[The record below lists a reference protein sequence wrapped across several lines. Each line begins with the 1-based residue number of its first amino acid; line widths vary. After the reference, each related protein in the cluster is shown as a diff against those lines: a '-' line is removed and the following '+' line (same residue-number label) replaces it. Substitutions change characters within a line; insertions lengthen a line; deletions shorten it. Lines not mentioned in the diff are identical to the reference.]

1 MERIFFSKNNYNLIY
16 NLVGKHIYDSIG
28 IDIASNDKYE
38 EEIKNIMK
46 SVYSQKKTLNIN
58 FKNLNDS
65 ECSNAL
71 SKKVLNIA
79 INYFKNNEIKSN
91 NKINDKKLQIN
102 QIERNNNTPKIN
114 NENKLDNRPVPSFII
129 EDNDVNK
136 KYEALQNE
144 RTSILNNKPN
154 NEPIFKDDI
163 QQPDIDIKKI
173 FQNISKERE
182 KEFMNNP
189 NNDENPSNN
198 AWNLNRTKIASSEQ
212 NIKISDQEMNIKQPN
227 EKANISTFDEKI
239 NIKSYEDKI
248 NTQDNQLLPSINESN
263 NMNLDSQFNLIL
275 DNDLNDLKSKFENTS
290 VKDRLS
296 EFQNEL
302 SIDKNNELKMNSKPI
317 NNYDSNNLNQKKN
330 ELLMEESPVK
340 LISPK
345 NESFTNYQINKNKQT
360 KMNIKKYNLIINSL
374 DRQWYGE
381 ITEKD
386 GNFIYYESPYTD
398 RYKYVVNFSSNPD
411 TTVKIPIYENNKFK
425 PLNINKS
432 EDKIKMLHGEVIPND
447 QNDGFTWNGIHYN
460 KYNPTKEK
468 GEIKDYYISIIKGSG
483 NSINLDKIFKN
494 VKKVT
499 LKRLILPNDNDISSC
514 CITTNRLSR
523 TVSKYNEDL
532 KKDDI
537 NNMIP
542 NLLEK
547 SSFVNTNYG
556 NKNLPYILIH
566 TEELNSN
573 IEYTNNFNKSLFAK
587 PFFDKEYS
595 SKNSRGWSYY
605 KNDDGDHVDFSK
617 EVSTDLNKLTIELL
631 KPDGTILSD
640 VKDDLIITKIGW
652 NSSEYNSISKITF
665 PNNKKTEYNEFE
677 FIILEFD
684 KYIHESNFK
693 NGDKIIVKN
702 MRFKFEINDKKLNS
716 SQQSEI
722 SNFLEYEGY
731 VVRWDNDLYWYNL
744 FDSGLHK
751 TGLRKI
757 KNPLNPDGEKIDA
770 HGDNNHQ
777 MINRIIIKNKR
788 TLNKNT
794 GEYTLFG
801 KDIRTLNPTNGF
813 DFITGEAIDLNDE
826 NMINVYGYLI
836 NTNLQHSL
844 ILDIETEEF

>member
-16 NLVGKHIYDSIG
+16 NLIGKHIYDSIG
-28 IDIASNDKYE
+28 IDIAKDTKYE
-38 EEIKNIMK
+38 DEIKNIMK
-46 SVYSQKKTLNIN
+46 SVYSQKSTLNIS

-65 ECSNAL
+65 ESSNAL

-144 RTSILNNKPN
+144 RTSILNNKSDY
-154 NEPIFKDDI
+154 EPIFKDDI
-163 QQPDIDIKKI
+163 QEKDIDIKKK

-182 KEFMNNP
+182 QEFLNNP
-189 NNDENPSNN
+189 NNDENPVNN
-198 AWNLNRTKIASSEQ
+198 AWNLNRTKITSLEQ
-212 NIKISDQEMNIKQPN
+212 NIKSGTEGPEMNIKQSN
-227 EKANISTFDEKI
+227 QKTNISPFDEKM

-302 SIDKNNELKMNSKPI
+302 SIDKNNELKMNSEPV
-317 NNYDSNNLNQKKN
+317 NNYDSNNFNQLKN
-330 ELLMEESPVK
+330 ELSIEEPHMK
-340 LISPK
+340 LSISPK
-345 NESFTNYQINKNKQT
+345 NETFTNYQNNKNKQA
-360 KMNIKKYNLIINSL
+360 KINIKKYNLIINSL

-381 ITEKD
+381 ITEKN
-386 GNFIYYESPYTD
+386 GNFVYYESPYTD

-432 EDKIKMLHGEVIPND
+432 EDKIKMLHGELISND
-447 QNDGFTWNGIHYN
+447 QNEGFTWNGIHYN

-483 NSINLDKIFKN
+483 NSINVDKTFKN

-499 LKRLILPNDNDISSC
+499 LKRLILPNNNYTSSC
-514 CITTNRLSR
+514 CILTNRLSN

-532 KKDDI
+532 KKDNI

-542 NLLEK
+542 DLLEK
-547 SSFVNTNYG
+547 PSFVNTIFD

-573 IEYTNNFNKSLFAK
+573 IEYTNNLNKSLFAK

-617 EVSTDLNKLTIELL
+617 AVSSDLNKLTIELL
-631 KPDGTILSD
+631 KPDGTLLSD
-640 VKDDLIITKIGW
+640 VKDDLMINKIGW
-652 NSSEYNSISKITF
+652 NGSGYNSRSTML
-665 PNNKKTEYNEFE
+665 PNSQTEYNEYE
-677 FIILEFD
+677 FIIIEFD

-702 MRFKFEINDKKLNS
+702 MKFESNENRLNS

-751 TGLRKI
+751 TALREI
-757 KNPLNPDGEKIDA
+757 TNPLNSNEKINA

-801 KDIRTLNPTNGF
+801 KNIHTLNPTNGF
-813 DFITGEAIDLNDE
+813 DFITGQAMDQ

-844 ILDIETEEF
+844 IVDIETEEV

>member
-16 NLVGKHIYDSIG
+16 NLIGKHIYEAIG
-28 IDIASNDKYE
+28 IDIAKNTKYE
-38 EEIKNIMK
+38 VEIKNIMK
-46 SVYSQKKTLNIN
+46 SVFTQKNNLNIN

-65 ECSNAL
+65 ESSNAL

-144 RTSILNNKPN
+144 RTSLLNNKSDY
-154 NEPIFKDDI
+154 EPIFKDDI
-163 QQPDIDIKKI
+163 PEPEIDIKKK

-182 KEFMNNP
+182 QEFLNNP
-189 NNDENPSNN
+189 NNDENPANN
-198 AWNLNRTKIASSEQ
+198 AWNLNRTKITSLEQ
-212 NIKISDQEMNIKQPN
+212 NIKSSDLEMNIKQSN
-227 EKANISTFDEKI
+227 QKTNISPFDEKM
-239 NIKSYEDKI
+239 NIESHEDKI
-248 NTQDNQLLPSINESN
+248 NTQENQLLPSINESN

-275 DNDLNDLKSKFENTS
+275 DNELNDLKSKFENTS
-290 VKDRLS
+290 VEDRLS
-296 EFQNEL
+296 KFQNEL
-302 SIDKNNELKMNSKPI
+302 SIDKNNDMKMNSKPI
-317 NNYDSNNLNQKKN
+317 NNYDSNNLNQLKN
-330 ELLMEESPVK
+330 EILTEESPIK
-340 LISPK
+340 LSISPK

-432 EDKIKMLHGEVIPND
+432 EDKIKMLQGNITPNNQD
-447 QNDGFTWNGIHYN
+447 EGFTWNGIHYK

-483 NSINLDKIFKN
+483 DSINIDKNFQN

-532 KKDDI
+532 KKDNI
-537 NNMIP
+537 TNMIP

-547 SSFVNTNYG
+547 SSFVNINYG
-556 NKNLPYILIH
+556 AKNLPYILIH
-566 TEELNSN
+566 SEELNSN

-595 SKNSRGWSYY
+595 SKDSRGWSYY
-605 KNDDGDHVDFSK
+605 KNDDGDYVDFSK
-617 EVSTDLNKLTIELL
+617 SVSTDLNKLTIELL

-652 NSSEYNSISKITF
+652 NSSQYNSKSNINN
-665 PNNKKTEYNEFE
+665 PNTILPEHNEFE
-677 FIILEFD
+677 FIIIEFD

-702 MRFKFEINDKKLNS
+702 MRFEINQTDLNP
-716 SQQSEI
+716 SQQAEI
-722 SNFLEYEGY
+722 SNFLEYEAY

-751 TGLRKI
+751 TETKTKTDPFNGGSIQVK
-757 KNPLNPDGEKIDA
+757 
-770 HGDNNHQ
+770 GDNNHQ

-794 GEYTLFG
+794 GEYKLFG
-801 KDIRTLNPTNGF
+801 KDIHTLAPTNGF
-813 DFITGEAIDLNDE
+813 DFITGQPIDKNDQ